1 MDKTVSETRADMRD
15 LACATAKGASLTIID
30 CAATMRAISF
40 HWELF
45 DIAPASAKPAG
56 GVLGLAAPGAV

>member
-1 MDKTVSETRADMRD
+1 MRD